1 MSPPPSDPAAQ
12 KAAIV
17 DSWNS
22 VAPQWN
28 DWTPVVD
35 AWFGPATASMQ
46 AALHLRPGDSV
57 LELAAGS
64 GGFTRYL
71 AEAVGPAGHVV
82 ATDSG
87 AEMVRLA
94 AENARRAG
102 WTQVEARVM
111 DGETPNVPNEAFD
124 AVGCR
129 QGFMFFTEPARALE
143 RLRGALRPQGR
154 LVVSVFSTPDRNPV
168 VAMPMEVLARYTARP
183 GEPRPARGGPG
194 PFSLGEP
201 GQLEQMFR
209 AAGFAEVKVERV
221 PCPLRMRSAPE
232 FVRFFREIIL
242 GKLNELPPADR
253 DRAVAELTE
262 RAAPFVDPNGPGGP
276 CELLV
281 VSGRRPT

>member
-1 MSPPPSDPAAQ
+1 MTPPPDPAAQ

-17 DSWNS
+17 DSWNA

-35 AWFGPATASMQ
+35 AWFGPATVRML
-46 AALHLRPGDSV
+46 AALALLPGQSV

-71 AEAVGPAGHVV
+71 AEAVGPTGRVV

-87 AEMVRLA
+87 AAMVRLA

-102 WTQVEARVM
+102 WSQVEACVM
-111 DGETPNVPNEAFD
+111 DGDAPNLPDGTFD

-129 QGFMFFTEPARALE
+129 QGFMFFADPGRAVD
-143 RLRGALRPQGR
+143 RLSWTLRPNGR

-168 VAMPMEVLARYTARP
+168 IAMPMEVLARYAPRP
-183 GEPRPARGGPG
+183 AEPGPARGGPG
-194 PFSLGEP
+194 PFSLGDD

-209 AAGFAEVKVERV
+209 AAGLSSVRAERV

-232 FVRFFREIIL
+232 YVRFFREIVL
-242 GKLNELPPADR
+242 GKLEELPLAER
-253 DRAVAELTE
+253 ERAILELTE
-262 RAAPFVDPNGPGGP
+262 RAARFTDPDGGGGP
-276 CELLV
+276 SELLV
-281 VSGRRPT
+281 VSGRRPA